1 MRIRPARIGDGLR
14 AIELYKELVGE
25 DVSVADG
32 PLGAKRWAAVV
43 THSGT
48 TVFVAETPEDGVI
61 GALTLHVL
69 PNVSFKGQSYALVEN
84 VIVTAE
90 KRGKGV
96 GRALIEIAVKEAW
109 KSDCHQIMLL
119 TGREMNA
126 EGFYTHMGFE
136 AEAKAGM
143 ILRRPKHIG

>member
-14 AIELYKELVGE
+14 AIELYKELVG
-25 DVSVADG
+25 DSISVADG

-48 TVFVAETPEDGVI
+48 TVFVAEAPDTGII

-69 PNVSFKGQSYALVEN
+69 PNVSFSGQSYALVEN
-84 VIVTAE
+84 VIVTKE
-90 KRGKGV
+90 KRGQGI
-96 GRALIEIAVKEAW
+96 GRALMETAVKVAW

-126 EGFYTHMGFE
+126 ESFYSHMGFE

-143 ILRRPKHIG
+143 ILRRPRSI